1 MLNTYDII
9 RANLNFNKFTV
20 EELLFVVPANLNNRL
35 NQLFAIHYAND
46 IWL

>member
-1 MLNTYDII
+1 
-9 RANLNFNKFTV
+9 LNFNKFTV